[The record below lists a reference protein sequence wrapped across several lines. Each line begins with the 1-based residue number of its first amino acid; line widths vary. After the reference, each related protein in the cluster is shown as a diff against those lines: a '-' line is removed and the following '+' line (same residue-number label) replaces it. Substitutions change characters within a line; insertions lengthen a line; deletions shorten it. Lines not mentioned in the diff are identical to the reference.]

1 MNIKNHPKE
10 RLLSHF
16 PETDTALIS
25 KALILCE
32 PLNQINSIR
41 PRGIE
46 VALILLDFDVNRDTL
61 LAALLSDPL
70 LSLNDSEPTITEQ
83 FGETVAGLV
92 KDVNWLNTLKVYAE
106 EMSTQPSQT
115 ETLRRML
122 LSMTQDARA
131 VLIKLA
137 YRIQR
142 LRNIQTEEQQ
152 LRHFICQ
159 ETLDIYAPIANRLGI
174 SQMKWELEDLSLR
187 YLEPD
192 AYQYIATSLAE
203 NRNQREQCI
212 DQFMTECRESLQ
224 QQDIAAELA
233 GRPKHIYSI
242 WKKMQRKQL
251 DIDELYDLL
260 AIRITVD
267 QITTCYAV
275 LGAVHGR
282 WQYVPK
288 EFDDYIANP
297 KENGYQS
304 LHTVILDAQGNRI
317 EIQIRTQQMHELAEF
332 GVAAHWRYKEG
343 GRSNAATEQC
353 IASLRQLLTDKDN
366 SDQAIDSFKTELF
379 EDRVFVLSPAGKLID
394 LVKDSTPLD
403 FAYAI
408 HTEVGHRC
416 RGAKVNGRIVPLSY
430 RLQSG
435 ERVEVLTVKKGDPNR
450 NWIDPNLG
458 YLKSPRS
465 IGKVKSWFKH
475 QEYEDNIQAGKTILD
490 KERERLNIESIN
502 MDKLIKNLHQDNPE
516 KLLAAIGRG
525 DINYSRLSAAL
536 KPPATTHRTRKHHPK
551 NQNQKSVVLIE
562 GLGNVM
568 TSMAHCCEPS
578 LGDGII
584 GFISH
589 TRGIT
594 IHHQDCGSIKH
605 LTPQQQTQLISASWG

>member
-203 NRNQREQCI
+203 TATN
-212 DQFMTECRESLQ
+212 
-224 QQDIAAELA
+224 
-233 GRPKHIYSI
+233 
-242 WKKMQRKQL
+242 
-251 DIDELYDLL
+251 
-260 AIRITVD
+260 
-267 QITTCYAV
+267 
-275 LGAVHGR
+275 
-282 WQYVPK
+282 
-288 EFDDYIANP
+288 
-297 KENGYQS
+297 EN
-304 LHTVILDAQGNRI
+304 
-317 EIQIRTQQMHELAEF
+317 
-332 GVAAHWRYKEG
+332 
-343 GRSNAATEQC
+343 NAL
-353 IASLRQLLTDKDN
+353 IN
-366 SDQAIDSFKTELF
+366 S
-379 EDRVFVLSPAGKLID
+379 
-394 LVKDSTPLD
+394 
-403 FAYAI
+403 
-408 HTEVGHRC
+408 
-416 RGAKVNGRIVPLSY
+416 
-430 RLQSG
+430 
-435 ERVEVLTVKKGDPNR
+435 
-450 NWIDPNLG
+450 
-458 YLKSPRS
+458 
-465 IGKVKSWFKH
+465 
-475 QEYEDNIQAGKTILD
+475 
-490 KERERLNIESIN
+490 
-502 MDKLIKNLHQDNPE
+502 
-516 KLLAAIGRG
+516 
-525 DINYSRLSAAL
+525 
-536 KPPATTHRTRKHHPK
+536 
-551 NQNQKSVVLIE
+551 
-562 GLGNVM
+562 
-568 TSMAHCCEPS
+568 
-578 LGDGII
+578 
-584 GFISH
+584 
-589 TRGIT
+589 
-594 IHHQDCGSIKH
+594 
-605 LTPQQQTQLISASWG
+605 